1 MNLYLQDKV
10 FIVTG
15 GGSGIGAAIS
25 LGLADEGAIPV
36 IFGHSPLSDELA
48 RELDQRGSQSLF
60 IQVELRDEDAC
71 RAAVASVLQRFGR
84 IDGLVNNAG
93 VNDSV
98 GLEAGRSAF
107 VESLEKNL
115 IHYYLMTHLCVDAL
129 RATRGSIVNISS
141 KTALTGQGGTS
152 GYTAAKGAQLSLT
165 REWATSLLAD
175 GIRVNA
181 VIPAEVMTPLYERW
195 INTFA
200 DSEAK
205 LASIV
210 EKNPLRPAHDHQ
222 RRNRRQRAVSAV
234 LARLPH
240 HRPMAGGGWRLHP
253 PRPGPDMNRQCL
265 ALDLIDDP
273 ALIAEY
279 ERLHQQI
286 WPQISAHLRQYGV
299 LDMQIWR
306 LGTRLFMVM
315 DTAPDFNSLAFE
327 QASASDA
334 RVQQWEALMWRF
346 QQRTPWTQP
355 TEKWAPMT
363 RIFSLT

>member
-25 LGLADEGAIPV
+25 LALADEGAIPV

-48 RELDQRGSQSLF
+48 CQLDQRASHSLF

-93 VNDSV
+93 VNDGV

-107 VESLEKNL
+107 IASLEKNL

-129 RATRGSIVNISS
+129 KATRGSIVNISS

-165 REWATSLLAD
+165 REWATSLLPD

-195 INTFA
+195 INTFP
-200 DSEAK
+200 DPSAK

-210 EKNPLRPAHDHQ
+210 EKIPLGQ
-222 RRNRRQRAVSAV
+222 RMTTCQEIADSVLFLLSSRSSHTTGQWWVVDGGYTHLDRA
-234 LARLPH
+234 
-240 HRPMAGGGWRLHP
+240 
-253 PRPGPDMNRQCL
+253 
-265 ALDLIDDP
+265 
-273 ALIAEY
+273 
-279 ERLHQQI
+279 
-286 WPQISAHLRQYGV
+286 
-299 LDMQIWR
+299 
-306 LGTRLFMVM
+306 
-315 DTAPDFNSLAFE
+315 
-327 QASASDA
+327 
-334 RVQQWEALMWRF
+334 
-346 QQRTPWTQP
+346 
-355 TEKWAPMT
+355 
-363 RIFSLT
+363 LT